1 MRGAPAP
8 TEARSPLWTSVLLGA
23 TVVSLAFVGTLP
35 LLFGELVA
43 LAGVGGS
50 MLWRARAATPN
61 TLGPLLPCL
70 AAMAVLTVTAPPATT
85 SEALAGVGG
94 VAFLLW
100 VFADPSREPG
110 VARRSLPTAALSG
123 LAVGL
128 ALSIS
133 LLGARLPVEV
143 GVAGGLLAFGLL
155 LFAFLLARLPP
166 LPGAAKRDAPGGVP
180 GR

>member
-1 MRGAPAP
+1 MTGTSAPA
-8 TEARSPLWTSVLLGA
+8 EGRSPLGTGLLLGA
-23 TVVSLAFVGTLP
+23 IVFSLAFVGNLP
-35 LLFGELVA
+35 FPFGELLV
-43 LAGVGGS
+43 LGGVGGS
-50 MLWRARAATPN
+50 VLWRARAGRPN
-61 TLGPLLPCL
+61 GLGPLLPCL
-70 AAMAVLTVTAPPATT
+70 GAMAVLTVTAPPTTT
-85 SEALAGVGG
+85 SEALAGAAG

-110 VARRSLPTAALSG
+110 VSRRALPTAALSG

-166 LPGAAKRDAPGGVP
+166 LPGVPRRDPPARLP